1 MPLGLPDIGLGQI
14 EAERGQP
21 GPALFDEIEKAAR
34 PAANVEKTQPALVA
48 PGEDLVERRPRLT
61 PRGVRGAVEEHFD
74 LRLVSP
80 GSLVRHPAARLEM
93 EILERV
99 AGPLPARLLGQ
110 YFAVV
115 AALPAAVDGG
125 KILEEEPRA
134 LEKHFQ

>member
-1 MPLGLPDIGLGQI
+1 MTLGLLHIGLGKI
-14 EAERGQP
+14 EAERGHP

-48 PGEDLVERRPRLT
+48 PGEDLAERRQRLT
-61 PRGVRGAVEEHFD
+61 R
-74 LRLVSP
+74 
-80 GSLVRHPAARLEM
+80 
-93 EILERV
+93 RV

-115 AALPAAVDGG
+115 AAFPAAADGG

-134 LEKHFQ
+134 VE